1 MRGSGG
7 GRSSALLILVLAV
20 GWLPSCAGTAPSS
33 SPTPSPAPTPITS
46 RALLHALDPS
56 AGLLSTYEVS
66 EMTGRLALLATVA
79 VPGAQCLS
87 ADRDGRVVYTLDE
100 SRSALGF
107 VFNTLRRYAVD
118 GRSGAL
124 ALRGEVARAKGPYSL
139 ARGEHHVFTASLS
152 TIQSGHG
159 AHYIGYFHAY
169 EIRSDGQPVETTGP
183 WRQEWPGTRLRAFAN
198 PASPIVYLL
207 GTSSGWEPLSA
218 YRATPEGDFIEQG
231 PPLDL
236 SEPEFTGL
244 PVWLHPEAAAVVGEH
259 FIIASGRSVA
269 SFGVDATT
277 GWLRPKALVE
287 MDSSFGNE
295 PVLFAAGTPDG
306 LVALGAA
313 DGLWLFA
320 VDASGG
326 IAATGNAVVPVLG
339 DLAFHPSGRFLY
351 LCSEGGLVTYQ
362 VERGSLMFFAYDP
375 GVPAGR
381 IVVTPSPP

>member
-7 GRSSALLILVLAV
+7 GRSSALLILVLAA
-20 GWLPSCAGTAPSS
+20 GWLPSCAGTAPSP
-33 SPTPSPAPTPITS
+33 SPTPTPAPTPITS

-79 VPGAQCLS
+79 VPGVQCLS

-100 SRSALGF
+100 SLSAKKVAF
-107 VFNTLRRYAVD
+107 TTLRRYSVD

-124 ALRGEVARAKGPYSL
+124 ALRGEVSRSYDPYSL

-169 EIRSDGQPVETTGP
+169 EIRSDGQ
-183 WRQEWPGTRLRAFAN
+183 
-198 PASPIVYLL
+198 
-207 GTSSGWEPLSA
+207 PLSA

-320 VDASGG
+320 VDAYRRSRFRP
-326 IAATGNAVVPVLG
+326 IASKKSRHEKTIGFGTKQRTKTTRLTRPTTTRPRPTGASSSRVIGWRRPRTRTRTDQRIQLG
-339 DLAFHPSGRFLY
+339 PK
-351 LCSEGGLVTYQ
+351 
-362 VERGSLMFFAYDP
+362 
-375 GVPAGR
+375 
-381 IVVTPSPP
+381 